1 MRRLSLDALLDPPLL
16 VGVARHVR
24 LHALRGSGARIAGLR
39 VVLLAVDI
47 AAHAVLL
54 AREAHGLARS
64 ELAGLETLLDAV
76 LLVDVALEGAG
87 LRERRAV
94 NLVTTCI
101 IVGMSPARVIIVGC
115 GFGGLWAAQGLR
127 RAPAEVTVVDRTN
140 HHLFTPLLYQ
150 VATAGLSAP
159 SVAGPIRHIL
169 ADQPNTTVLLGEAQ
183 AVDLDRRAVRLEN
196 GDELGY
202 DYLIVAAGTTHSYF
216 GHDEWMPFAP
226 GLKTLEDA
234 LEIRRRVLLAF
245 ECAERELDPVRRA
258 AWLTFVVVG
267 GGATGVELAGTFAEI
282 ARHTLRGEFRRIDPH
297 NARVVLVEG
306 TDRVL
311 PPYPPDLSAKAQ
323 LQLERLGVTVWPR
336 RMVTGIDADGV
347 SLGDERISSKTVIW
361 AAGVA
366 ASPLGAALG
375 APLDRAGRVKVAP
388 DLSVPG
394 HPEVFVAGDLAALE
408 RVPGI
413 APAAKQ
419 MGRHVARNVLRLIDG
434 RPSVNFK
441 YRDYGQ
447 LATIG
452 RNAAVA
458 VIGRFKLSGFPAWLV
473 WLVAHIY
480 FLINFRNRLVVMID
494 WAWSYWSYQRYARI
508 IIRGMKSR

>member
-1 MRRLSLDALLDPPLL
+1 MSVPQ
-16 VGVARHVR
+16 
-24 LHALRGSGARIAGLR
+24 
-39 VVLLAVDI
+39 VVIL
-47 AAHAVLL
+47 
-54 AREAHGLARS
+54 
-64 ELAGLETLLDAV
+64 
-76 LLVDVALEGAG
+76 
-87 LRERRAV
+87 
-94 NLVTTCI
+94 
-101 IVGMSPARVIIVGC
+101 GC
-115 GFGGLWAAQGLR
+115 GFGGLWAAQALR
-127 RAPAEVTVVDRTN
+127 RAPVEVTVVDRTN

-169 ADQPNTTVLLGEAQ
+169 VDQRNATVLYGDAR
-183 AVDLDRRAVRLEN
+183 AVDVERRAVRLEN
-196 GDELGY
+196 GDELRY
-202 DYLIVAAGTTHSYF
+202 DYLIVATGTTHSYF
-216 GHDEWMPFAP
+216 GHDDWAPFAP

-245 ECAERELDPVRRA
+245 ERAERESDPVRRA

-297 NARVVLVEG
+297 TARVMLVEAAS
-306 TDRVL
+306 RVL

-323 LQLERLGVTVWPR
+323 LQLERLGVTVWPG

-347 SLGDERISSKTVIW
+347 RLGDERISSRTVIW

-366 ASPLGAALG
+366 ASPLGATLG
-375 APLDRAGRVKVAP
+375 APLDRAGRVKVEA
-388 DLSVPG
+388 DLSLAG
-394 HPEVFVAGDLAALE
+394 HPEVFVAGDLAAVE
-408 RVPGI
+408 GVPGI

-419 MGRHVARNVLRLIDG
+419 MGRHVARNVLKRLEQ
-434 RPSVNFK
+434 RATEKFT

-452 RNAAVA
+452 RNSAVA
-458 VIGRFKLSGFPAWLV
+458 VIGKLKLSGLSAWLV

-480 FLINFRNRLVVMID
+480 FLINFRNRLIVMID
-494 WAWSYWSYQRYARI
+494 WAWAYWTYQRYARI
-508 IIRGMKSR
+508 VIQGADKPPEKPPAR